1 MTCRYPDLGSASD
14 WSSRPRKFASA
25 NSILMSEMAHVPYYQ
40 WFFFLSSKN
49 ITILGDPGA
58 VSRVGKCRGR
68 KFAST
73 GKRAPGYGLSP
84 IYFQK
89 FKQMPA
95 PDWAQKML
103 GIIVPNGRTVSPE
116 FDRSPETGGFEV
128 CMARIW
134 FRARAVPVD
143 TVLNKGNFT
152 TKCGINKIICNT
164 ACCAM
169 YLETST
175 HLRLKAQSRI
185 WGQYSDF
192 HKKKLRFA
200 KIKPRFSKKQ
210 TPIFK
215 ETNSDFQNNK
225 LRFSKKQTPIFKK
238 SNSDFQKNKLR
249 FSKKLAPIFKNTNSH
264 FQRNR
269 LRFSKNKLLFSK
281 KQTPIFQKTSSDSQ
295 NNKLRF
301 SKNKLRLWKNKLR
314 FSKSKLRFS
323 IKQTPIFKRQTLN

>member
-40 WFFFLSSKN
+40 WFFFLSSKD

-58 VSRVGKCRGR
+58 VSRVGKCRGQ

-89 FKQMPA
+89 FKQMPT

-192 HKKKLRFA
+192 HKKKAPIFKKTNSHFQRNKLWFSKQQNPVFKKTNSDFQ
-200 KIKPRFSKKQ
+200 KIKLRFSKKQ
-210 TPIFK
+210 TPFFK
-215 ETNSDFQNNK
+215 KTSSDFQKHK
-225 LRFSKKQTPIFKK
+225 LPFSKKQTPIFKK
-238 SNSDFQKNKLR
+238 
-249 FSKKLAPIFKNTNSH
+249 
-264 FQRNR
+264 
-269 LRFSKNKLLFSK
+269 
-281 KQTPIFQKTSSDSQ
+281 
-295 NNKLRF
+295 
-301 SKNKLRLWKNKLR
+301 
-314 FSKSKLRFS
+314 
-323 IKQTPIFKRQTLN
+323 QTPIFKKTNSDFPKN